1 MNSAVLLLSVMKC
14 QAHKSFQMAGREK
27 RLNEIGSEDEDSDLD
42 DLNGDSEGW
51 TNANDSEE
59 EEEVE

>member
-1 MNSAVLLLSVMKC
+1 
-14 QAHKSFQMAGREK
+14 MAGRVKKSLSTEELEK
-27 RLNEIGSEDEDSDLD
+27 KLNEIGSEDEDSDLD